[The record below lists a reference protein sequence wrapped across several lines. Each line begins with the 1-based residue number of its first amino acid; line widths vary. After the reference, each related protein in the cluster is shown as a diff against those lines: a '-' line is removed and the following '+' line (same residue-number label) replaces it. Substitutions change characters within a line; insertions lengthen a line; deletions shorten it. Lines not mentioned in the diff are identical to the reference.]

1 MALWNARSLND
12 MTKINFLR
20 IRREDI
26 IIINETWLREEPPSL
41 SGYQCLYKNRPT
53 PQTDDNGPD
62 LNKEQKPDKL
72 RGGGVAIYVDQNIH
86 VKEIETE
93 IKETLFLKISFNRNK
108 CIYLITSYFP
118 HKLEKKWDIRMRQ
131 ILEKALEKCN
141 ENGLRNIVFAGDFNT
156 DLTKESEIIE
166 ELGKYNLGIVDAR
179 GDTFSNK
186 TTSSKLDFFVIS
198 KGISE
203 KTSVKIEEKSMS
215 DHKVVTLKLEG
226 EFEFARNVVKFPN
239 RLAASSCTATAMENC
254 KLSLTP
260 QMEEN
265 NASYGL
271 QRRH

>member
-1 MALWNARSLND
+1 MNFSILNTKNGSLFWARGEELKAPPQDLINNNVNINNNSSFFQHFFYIKGTNTGQTSPKNRAHPNNIKALNAKHIKNHMDRYQKETVPIKMALWNARSLND

-141 ENGLRNIVFAGDFNT
+141 ENGLRNIVFAG
-156 DLTKESEIIE
+156 
-166 ELGKYNLGIVDAR
+166 
-179 GDTFSNK
+179 
-186 TTSSKLDFFVIS
+186 TSILI
-198 KGISE
+198 
-203 KTSVKIEEKSMS
+203 
-215 DHKVVTLKLEG
+215 
-226 EFEFARNVVKFPN
+226 
-239 RLAASSCTATAMENC
+239 
-254 KLSLTP
+254 
-260 QMEEN
+260 
-265 NASYGL
+265 
-271 QRRH
+271 